1 MFNRDNIN
9 NIDPAAKFESKMLM
23 SISLGDGSF
32 SNDSPVGG
40 GGGGGG
46 FSFGTAEDPRAFG
59 GEGRAVGYQGSGYG
73 TFDGG
78 GSNEYS
84 APPSDE
90 GKANMIAALAKQA
103 VEMREAEKL
112 LAGVKDLEQRQ
123 AADAIM
129 GMPAYMNAISQF
141 NLSNIANQIA
151 QGGRPVYNNAGQIMG
166 VMGKGLFGGTVYSG
180 RPDFDPNRTEEGGD
194 QPDRP
199 RYPYPYPYP
208 MTAEEQAEEEYQS
221 SIPTDYIRPEG
232 GVYPETGAYAR
243 MGLLDTMPENLL
255 EFMPDFAE
263 QNRAFRMGSA
273 TRPEYFQD
281 PYDLRGYTLLG

>member
-9 NIDPAAKFESKMLM
+9 NIDPAAKFESKMLCN
-23 SISLGDGSF
+23 F
-32 SNDSPVGG
+32 GG
-40 GGGGGG
+40 GGTTRDDAGGGSN
-46 FSFGTAEDPRAFG
+46 FSFGTVEDPRAFG

-141 NLSNIANQIA
+141 NLGNIANQIA

-166 VMGKGLFGGTVYSG
+166 VMGKGLFGGTAYSG

-199 RYPYPYPYP
+199 RYPYPYP
-208 MTAEEQAEEEYQS
+208 MTAEEQAEEEVAS
-221 SIPTDYIRPEG
+221 GPDYYRPEG
-232 GVYPETGAYAR
+232 GFYPTSGSYAR
-243 MGLLDTMPENLL
+243 LGLLDTLPENLL
-255 EFMPDFAE
+255 EYMPNFQE
-263 QNRAFRMGSA
+263 RNRDFRMAGA
-273 TRPEYFQD
+273 VKPEIYQD
-281 PYDLRGYTLLG
+281 PYNLQGYSLLS

>member
-1 MFNRDNIN
+1 MSFGGGTTSDVG
-9 NIDPAAKFESKMLM
+9 DPRSGEATYGGTRSTAGSASDMGITVGALEDIM
-23 SISLGDGSF
+23 SGGDG
-32 SNDSPVGG
+32 G
-40 GGGGGG
+40 
-46 FSFGTAEDPRAFG
+46 
-59 GEGRAVGYQGSGYG
+59 
-73 TFDGG
+73 DGG
-78 GSNEYS
+78 GDTQQQRR
-84 APPSDE
+84 AVDVAQQ
-90 GKANMIAALAKQA
+90 KAIADLQVATRQA
-103 VEMREAEKL
+103 QEMKDARAL

-180 RPDFDPNRTEEGGD
+180 RPDFDPNRTEE
-194 QPDRP
+194 
-199 RYPYPYPYP
+199 
-208 MTAEEQAEEEYQS
+208 QAEEEYQS
-221 SIPTDYIRPEG
+221 SIPTDYVRPEDG
-232 GVYPETGAYAR
+232 FYPETGAYAR

-255 EFMPDFAE
+255 EFMPNFAE

>member
-9 NIDPAAKFESKMLM
+9 NIDPAAKFESKMLCN
-23 SISLGDGSF
+23 F
-32 SNDSPVGG
+32 GG
-40 GGGGGG
+40 GGTTRDDVGG
-46 FSFGTAEDPRAFG
+46 DLDAFG
-59 GEGRAVGYQGSGYG
+59 GAGADVGYQGSGYG

-90 GKANMIAALAKQA
+90 GRANMAAAVVAKA
-103 VEMREAEKL
+103 AKEAAEMREAEKL

-129 GMPAYMNAISQF
+129 GMPAYMNAISQL

-199 RYPYPYPYP
+199 RYPYPYP

-221 SIPTDYIRPEG
+221 SIPTDYIRTEDG
-232 GVYPETGAYAR
+232 FYPEAGAYAR